1 MWWNRHPDRALLTF
15 LDVDSKLFIPET
27 VHQYRDRDKHFIS
40 AINALQLIKTT
51 FTPET
56 KLGVILSMFKSITS
70 TNSSLVWSMDALL
83 PVCMYVVVRAR
94 VLQLGAELAMLQDL
108 METHL
113 FKVLI
118 TIRIIISST
127 LVKYC
132 QPDSVEQVGLRRA
145 RCDYLALISIS
156 VAMLSVVVAAAASFQ
171 LT

>member
-1 MWWNRHPDRALLTF
+1 MDA
-15 LDVDSKLFIPET
+15 KLFIPET
-27 VHQYRDRDKHFIS
+27 HLQYRDRDKHFLS
-40 AINALQLIKTT
+40 AINSLQLIKTT

-118 TIRIIISST
+118 RFIS
-127 LVKYC
+127 LLA
-132 QPDSVEQVGLRRA
+132 QP
-145 RCDYLALISIS
+145 
-156 VAMLSVVVAAAASFQ
+156 
-171 LT
+171 